1 MATARTDGLSDGQA
15 CVELLI
21 IRTDL
26 DHERRQIE
34 SLSQR
39 VADLTWRHAKLHPWD
54 ENAAEDELSGACT
67 LTHGCLYG
75 HGHESECAA
84 LEADILDE
92 RQTALPFPRE
102 RQAS

>member
-21 IRTDL
+21 IRADL
-26 DHERRQIE
+26 DHERHQIE

-39 VADLTWRHAKLHPWD
+39 VADLTWRHAKLHPCD
-54 ENAAEDELSGACT
+54 EKATEEVSGACT

-84 LEADILDE
+84 LEADNLDE